1 VQLSDLQTP
10 DVPEAPT
17 VELQDVNQQEANAP
31 EVTATEEQAELEQG
45 KQPDR
50 VFSQAE
56 LDAAVQKRLL
66 RERRRWDRELHERQA
81 PAPTPRQA
89 TEEGQEPQAARVTDA
104 DIQAYLAK
112 QKSAEA
118 LRTFQEK
125 AEDAVEKHPDY
136 MRVVTDPRVPFSDE
150 MIEFF
155 AESDVGVDLAYQLA
169 KDPSKVIELRR
180 MSPLKA
186 GRELTRLEAEV
197 KAKPVAKPSKAPD
210 PISPV
215 GSRSTSTA
223 SALPS
228 DSDDI
233 ATWMRKERE
242 RVKRG

>member
-1 VQLSDLQTP
+1 MSDLQTP

-17 VELQDVNQQEANAP
+17 VVLQDANQQETNAP
-31 EVTATEEQAELEQG
+31 EVTATEGQAESEQG

-81 PAPTPRQA
+81 PQPTPRQA
-89 TEEGQEPQAARVTDA
+89 TEEGQEPQEARVTDA
-104 DIQAYLAK
+104 DVKAFLAK
-112 QKSAEA
+112 QQSAKA
-118 LRTFQEK
+118 LQSFQEK

-169 KDPSKVIELRR
+169 KDPSKVVELRQ

-197 KAKPVAKPSKAPD
+197 KAKPVAKPSRAPD

-215 GSRSTSTA
+215 GTRSSS
-223 SALPS
+223 SANTLPS
-228 DSDDI
+228 DSDDVE
-233 ATWMRKERE
+233 TWMRKERD
-242 RVKRG
+242 RMKRG